1 MRAALF
7 FLALLYAIAIAPEAI
22 CRPLGSNREA
32 ADIRGV
38 KMTIHTYRPEGCIE
52 PALLFV
58 FHGNSRTALN
68 YLEYARPLA
77 DRACF
82 LVFAPLF
89 DEERF
94 PNWSYHRGGIVND
107 DGPAPREKWTVEMVA
122 EMVSWARR
130 REGRLDAPY
139 YLFGHSAGGQ
149 FLSRV
154 AAFAPPS
161 DAMRVVIANPSS
173 YVMPSLDEPAPYG
186 FGGVFDPA
194 TGEAMIRRY
203 LQLPVTIYL
212 GAEDT
217 GDEDLLENEAA
228 LRQGENRLERGET
241 VYEAARSAAEAI
253 GSDFAWKLVVVP
265 GVGHSAE
272 SMLGSELA
280 LEALGL

>member
-22 CRPLGSNREA
+22 GRPLGSDREA

-107 DGPAPREKWTVEMVA
+107 DGPAPREDWTVEMVA

-173 YVMPSLDEPAPYG
+173 YVMPSLAEPAP
-186 FGGVFDPA
+186 
-194 TGEAMIRRY
+194 
-203 LQLPVTIYL
+203 
-212 GAEDT
+212 
-217 GDEDLLENEAA
+217 
-228 LRQGENRLERGET
+228 
-241 VYEAARSAAEAI
+241 
-253 GSDFAWKLVVVP
+253 
-265 GVGHSAE
+265 
-272 SMLGSELA
+272 
-280 LEALGL
+280 